1 MARAGILVGKG
12 QPTTRWMLVVWL
24 AWDGCF
30 RSDRPDGRKIIR
42 GRVSPIERRLLVSL
56 IPSHPVPKAQTQALF
71 LGWFT
76 LSLSLALVVVIAQQ
90 ERDPDNPNPGANTRT
105 YRLDC
110 VRLHLVSKRREGANK
125 NPLHT
130 PLNQHFLF
138 FPLSPLSLSP
148 FPLSSTEPSKIHPP
162 SFSGPQIQI
171 PKFPP
176 CFALSLSSSPLS
188 HPPPASARSP
198 TQRRTALMDVDAKGP
213 IDDSAPLDA
222 SAAGNVNP
230 LAIDKSKIP
239 RPYKCPLC
247 QRAFYRLE
255 HQVSNLCSIVP
266 FSLLTPLIIPISTDA
281 LHPPLTP
288 LRPALAPSSAL
299 SAFQ

>member
-1 MARAGILVGKG
+1 MARAGRLVREG
-12 QPTTRWMLVVWL
+12 TTHHAMDAGCVACLN
-24 AWDGCF
+24 GCF

-76 LSLSLALVVVIAQQ
+76 LSLSLTLVVVIAQQ

-138 FPLSPLSLSP
+138 FPLSPLPLSLPSVIHRAFKNTPPLLFGAPDPNPQIPPLLCSLSLI
-148 FPLSSTEPSKIHPP
+148 LS
-162 SFSGPQIQI
+162 
-171 PKFPP
+171 
-176 CFALSLSSSPLS
+176 SLSSSTRVRSLS
-188 HPPPASARSP
+188 HPATNSTHGRRRQRTHRRLCTTRRLRSGQRQPARHRQEQDP
-198 TQRRTALMDVDAKGP
+198 
-213 IDDSAPLDA
+213 
-222 SAAGNVNP
+222 
-230 LAIDKSKIP
+230 
-239 RPYKCPLC
+239 
-247 QRAFYRLE
+247 
-255 HQVSNLCSIVP
+255 
-266 FSLLTPLIIPISTDA
+266 
-281 LHPPLTP
+281 
-288 LRPALAPSSAL
+288 
-299 SAFQ
+299 